1 MADRFPLILNTST
14 NQIQEIPS
22 GDNLDLTGVG
32 INNVGV
38 ITSGNVQIGGATTDL
53 VVTGDARVTG
63 ILTVGTG
70 SLTLNG
76 TNNLVNVGTALTLGH
91 TQGLQFHTQN
101 LHSAGF
107 EVNQINVS
115 GVATAATFKGDGDF
129 VELDVDGHTN
139 LDNVTI
145 AGVTTSNGTLTIS
158 NDAPNLLF
166 TDTNHNP
173 DFGILASGGQ
183 FKIQD
188 TTNSNNLMTLDSSK
202 IQAVVNLDALNG
214 LDVTGNATVSGN
226 LSVGGVLTYEDVT
239 NVDSVGIITARN
251 GITVSSGTATFQGAI
266 DANGD
271 LDVDGHT
278 NLDNVSVAGVTT
290 FAGAINASNIN
301 VTGNLSSVPAGDYS
315 LVNWGALTLYAP
327 TPALN
332 FTETDANPD
341 FRIILAG
348 GILKFQDV
356 TNSNADR
363 LRIGTTGNVS
373 IPKDLD
379 VDGHTNLDNV
389 SVAGVCTATSF
400 VGNLTGSQ
408 SGGSITATTGS
419 FSGDATFN
427 GGAGAISIG
436 AGGDIRM
443 TTGNWT
449 GEVAG
454 KIQYHS
460 NKTYLQSG
468 ANGWQ
473 FRDAAGASVLELA
486 PNGGISGKALT
497 FTQDVY
503 FGGGAGAVIVNGG
516 SDIRIVGG
524 TWTGE
529 YSGGIKIQPDSSN
542 SYVQHQGN
550 LYIRNTSGDNRIE
563 VSQGGQVTLASNVDG
578 VITVNTTASNGAFVR
593 FRKASSTTNIFHCG
607 AAKGI
612 IGSWTSVNDGAVN
625 AANGDL
631 YVRAQSG
638 TIHFTDGG
646 AATSGIDIVCRG
658 GGSSGNDGNTQ
669 TSPFIRFRD
678 YPTGQYA
685 NATSTDDNN
694 WAIGADDTGVSQFV
708 FVYGGAANSNII
720 TSIQESSITGT
731 AVLTLG
737 SDLKVKTSGF
747 DISET
752 AELAGTS
759 SVGGTTR
766 NAHYD
771 ATPARGTYL
780 VHGHFTYRDS
790 APSGDPDQIRLVLQV
805 DGSDIAHASILDE
818 DSSDINRNRT
828 DTFAAMITV
837 NGSQNVQVESYTTD
851 PSDAGGG
858 DYRYRINIYKIG

>member
-38 ITSGNVQIGGATTDL
+38 ITSGNVQIGAATTDL
-53 VVTGDARVTG
+53 VVTGDARITG
-63 ILTVGTG
+63 ILTVGTS
-70 SLTLNG
+70 SLKLDG
-76 TNNLVNVGTALTLGH
+76 PNNLVNVGTALTLGH
-91 TQGLQFHTQN
+91 TQGVQFHTQN

-107 EVNQINVS
+107 EVNQINAS
-115 GVATAATFKGDGDF
+115 GIITATGADINGD
-129 VELDVDGHTN
+129 LDVDGHTN
-139 LDNVTI
+139 LDNVSV
-145 AGVTTSNGTLTIS
+145 AGVSTFAGNADFSSGIDVTGDINATGDLITGDDVIINGAS
-158 NDAPNLLF
+158 NDESVLRFRDGGSESWMIRQTN
-166 TDTNHNP
+166 TDNVISFRRNSTNYLTLQANGNV
-173 DFGILASGGQ
+173 DVANGI
-183 FKIQD
+183 
-188 TTNSNNLMTLDSSK
+188 
-202 IQAVVNLDALNG
+202 
-214 LDVTGNATVSGN
+214 DVTGNATVSGN

-239 NVDSVGIITARN
+239 NVDSIGIITARN

-290 FAGAINASNIN
+290 FASTINASNIN

-341 FRIILAG
+341 YRIILAG

-427 GGAGAISIG
+427 GGAS
-436 AGGDIRM
+436 
-443 TTGNWT
+443 
-449 GEVAG
+449 
-454 KIQYHS
+454 
-460 NKTYLQSG
+460 
-468 ANGWQ
+468 
-473 FRDAAGASVLELA
+473 
-486 PNGGISGKALT
+486 
-497 FTQDVY
+497 
-503 FGGGAGAVIVNGG
+503 AVQVNGG
-516 SDIRIVGG
+516 SDIRIAGG

-529 YSGGIKIQPDSSN
+529 YTNGIKIQPDGTN
-542 SYVQHQGN
+542 SYFQYEGN
-550 LYIRNTSGDNRIE
+550 LYIRNTSGSNKVE
-563 VSQGGQVTLASNVDG
+563 VSQGGQVTVHSEVDG
-578 VITVNTTASNGAFVR
+578 VITLNTTASNGSFIR

-607 AAKGI
+607 AAKGV
-612 IGSWTSVNDGAVN
+612 IGSWTSVNDGCIN

-631 YVRAQSG
+631 YARAQSG

-646 AATSGIDIVCRG
+646 AQTSGIDIVCRG
-658 GGSSGNDGNTQ
+658 GGTSGNDANNQ

-685 NATSTDDNN
+685 NATSVDDNN
-694 WAIGADDTGVSQFV
+694 WAIGADDSGVSQFV
-708 FVYGGAANSNII
+708 FVYGGAANSNIVTDI
-720 TSIQESSITGT
+720 TSNNRTGT
-731 AVLTLG
+731 AVVTLG
-737 SDLKVKTSGF
+737 SDLKVRTTGF
-747 DISET
+747 DITEI

-759 SVGGTTR
+759 TVGSTTR

-771 ATPARGTYL
+771 ATPGRGTYL
-780 VHGHFTYRDS
+780 VHGHFTYREN

-818 DSSDINRNRT
+818 DSNNISRNQEDSFT
-828 DTFAAMITV
+828 AMITV

-851 PSDAGGG
+851 PSDSGGG